1 MFYTI
6 FCSSLCSIIFFIEE
20 CPSYILQCIYIVLY
34 LVCVVCFPLRRM
46 LLCLMTMARTWPVY
60 RHYRESMK
68 DLKYACCVPTC
79 SYIMHA
85 IIVKESPIRN
95 VLYGKWLEVIRIN
108 QVPQLLLSNS
118 HPPLTPACSDWS
130 PKATFAIYFFILNSC
145 SVI

>member
-1 MFYTI
+1 M
-6 FCSSLCSIIFFIEE
+6 
-20 CPSYILQCIYIVLY
+20 LY
-34 LVCVVCFPLRRM
+34 VFLSQKDAALSDD
-46 LLCLMTMARTWPVY
+46 Y
-60 RHYRESMK
+60 GK
-68 DLKYACCVPTC
+68 DLASVQALQRKHEGFEVCICCVPTC